1 MSIFIFFQPSTE
13 ADEMHA
19 RDKKKDKDKKNRNG
33 ESGGEK
39 KTRED
44 GEWSEDEL
52 ERKRRLLLEQLAS
65 SEQSED
71 HHQ

>member
-1 MSIFIFFQPSTE
+1 
-13 ADEMHA
+13 MHVK
-19 RDKKKDKDKKNRNG
+19 DKKKDKDKKNRNG
-33 ESGGEK
+33 ENGGEK